1 MHPETSRLYLWFLIV
16 TLCGIVIIGLEA
28 ADGTTFGIAWAQRQ
42 LEVSSTADLTLLPVD
57 EAATLV
63 ETATTSAVLASVTVG
78 ATIALVY
85 ARWLF
90 SSYGKLNLILWFVW
104 GGCVLAAFIPLI
116 ITWGFKLN
124 LDPDSQDVIEKCN
137 QLNIDSFEKGLC
149 EYRQL
154 VFSIALIGMLGVFA
168 VMWACW
174 FKSTLPKA
182 MQSGGTKEMTRVD
195 VDGQT
200 VAEDEANPEA
210 LTKKFRSERIPLLS
224 LRVRK

>member
-1 MHPETSRLYLWFLIV
+1 M
-16 TLCGIVIIGLEA
+16 EA

-104 GGCVLAAFIPLI
+104 GGCVLAAFIPLM
-116 ITWGFKLN
+116 ITWGLKLN

-137 QLNIDSFEKGLC
+137 QLNIDTFEKGLC
-149 EYRQL
+149 ECRQL
-154 VFSIALIGMLGVFA
+154 VFSIAFIGMLGVFA

-174 FKSTLPKA
+174 FKSAFPKA
-182 MQSGGTKEMTRVD
+182 TQSGGTSKMTDVD
-195 VDGQT
+195 VDPQT
-200 VAEDEANPEA
+200 LGEDQANPA
-210 LTKKFRSERIPLLS
+210 PANKQFRTERIPLLS
-224 LRVRK
+224 LRVRH